1 MKTRVS
7 EVVGVFEFV
16 SLLLLCC
23 CPLAVGQQRSRA
35 EENEESRKLM
45 DGDVFMV
52 VEEDD
57 SLSPAEQIESTL
69 PSKRTEL
76 REQSASLQSNS
87 ARNSTNSYVTDA
99 EKKSHVRS
107 HKRRSKAPLSP

>member
-35 EENEESRKLM
+35 EENEESRKLK

-57 SLSPAEQIESTL
+57 SLT
-69 PSKRTEL
+69 PSGTNRI
-76 REQSASLQSNS
+76 NS
-87 ARNSTNSYVTDA
+87 AVKTHRTQRA
-99 EKKSHVRS
+99 ERFSSIQLRQK
-107 HKRRSKAPLSP
+107 

>member
-35 EENEESRKLM
+35 EENEESRKLK

-57 SLSPAEQIESTL
+57 SLT
-69 PSKRTEL
+69 PSGTNRI
-76 REQSASLQSNS
+76 NS
-87 ARNSTNSYVTDA
+87 AVKTYRTQRA
-99 EKKSHVRS
+99 ERFSSIQLRQK
-107 HKRRSKAPLSP
+107 